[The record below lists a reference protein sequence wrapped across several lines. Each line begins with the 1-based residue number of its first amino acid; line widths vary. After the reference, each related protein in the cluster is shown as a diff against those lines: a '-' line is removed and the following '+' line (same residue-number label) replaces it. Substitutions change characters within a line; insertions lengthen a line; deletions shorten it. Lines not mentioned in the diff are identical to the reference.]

1 MKKLK
6 NQFKTGK
13 YLFLYCL
20 LLSAI
25 AAIGQPSLNMG
36 NTTFTYVESDANHYY
51 DYILPLNVTSKILY
65 AYVRGGDGG
74 AGNNVGKG
82 GGGGAELWAL
92 IPIGS
97 NPGELKPGS
106 TLRFIPG
113 GNGRSRGQ
121 FGSGGGGS
129 AIAWR
134 GKDSTNWHILMV
146 AGGGGGAGKYHTG
159 SSANTWENGYGS
171 GDDPANAGKYS
182 SATSAGGT
190 DGMGAIDGNTDGGAG
205 GGAYGSGLHAYDK
218 GGSSHPTGYEKKD
231 SDGAAG
237 MNAAGAPVGGA
248 SGGDSEFYIDGGYG
262 FGGGGSGYNEGWNRA
277 GAGGGGGGYSGGG
290 GGGEG
295 YNGGGA
301 GSFIDNT
308 YLKPAFTLQWINAPT
323 MTPRT
328 GEITVCGVSSLERAM
343 ETYPF
348 PYTLHT
354 IQLNKALNKCID
366 NRAGGLQNG
375 NNILLWDCQD
385 NNPNQVWILTN
396 SEIHL
401 ANHTDKCLDLNNS
414 NTANGT
420 NIQLW
425 DCNGTDAQKWVY
437 DGLTKNIRSK
447 VNSEKCLDLVNGITS
462 NGNNIQLWDCKEIG
476 AQQWAIDGAT
486 TVSNVSN
493 KKHIVPVLAP
503 NFAVHSHTGEQY
515 GSNIQL
521 WTKDDTN
528 TAEQWYF
535 NGLVIKML
543 VNHNLCID
551 LSNSNTNNGNNI
563 QLWGCN
569 GTNAQKWIYDGMTKS
584 IRSVIN
590 PAKCMQI
597 EKNTDGVYGK
607 RSNVDIQDCNGSTAQ
622 QFLIQ
627 E

>member
-6 NQFKTGK
+6 NQFKIAR
-13 YLFLYCL
+13 YLALYFL
-20 LLSAI
+20 LLSSM
-25 AAIGQPSLNMG
+25 AASGQPSLNMV
-36 NTTFTYVESDANHYY
+36 NTTLTYSESDATHYY
-51 DYILPLNVTSKILY
+51 DYILPQNVTSKILY
-65 AYVRGGDGG
+65 VYARGGDGG

-97 NPGELKPGS
+97 NPGELRPGS

-113 GNGRSRGQ
+113 RSGRSRGQ
-121 FGSGGGGS
+121 FGSGGGGT
-129 AIAWR
+129 AVAWL

-146 AGGGGGAGKYHTG
+146 AGGGGGAGKDHTG
-159 SSANTWENGYGS
+159 SSANIWENGYGS
-171 GDDPANAGKYS
+171 GNDPDNAGKYTS
-182 SATSAGGT
+182 DTSAGGT
-190 DGMGAIDGNTDGGAG
+190 DGMGAIDGKTDGGAG

-218 GGSSHPTGYEKKD
+218 GGASHPTGYKKYD

-237 MNAAGAPVGGA
+237 MNAAGEPVGGSS
-248 SGGDSEFYIDGGYG
+248 SGSGDHLEGGYG
-262 FGGGGSGYNEGWNRA
+262 FGGGGSGYNEGFMRD

-301 GSFIDNT
+301 GSYIDNT
-308 YLKPAFTLQWINAPT
+308 YLNPAFTLRWKNDPT
-323 MTPRT
+323 MEPSH
-328 GEITVCGVSSLERAM
+328 GEIKVFGISSLERAW
-343 ETYPF
+343 EIAPF

-366 NRAGGLQNG
+366 NRGGGLQNG
-375 NNILLWDCQD
+375 NNILLWECMD
-385 NNPNQVWILTN
+385 NNPNQIWILSD

-401 ANHTDKCLDLNNS
+401 ANHTDKCLDLDHS

-486 TVSNVSN
+486 TVSS
-493 KKHIVPVLAP
+493 KSTMKHIVPVRATS
-503 NFAVHSHTGEQY
+503 FALHSHTGAES

-521 WTKDDTN
+521 WTKDNTN

-535 NGLVIKML
+535 DGLAIKMRS
-543 VNHNLCID
+543 NQNLCID
-551 LSNSNTNNGNNI
+551 LSQSNTSNGNNI
-563 QLWGCN
+563 QLYTCN
-569 GTNAQKWIYDGMTKS
+569 GTNAQKWIYDGMTKA
-584 IRSVIN
+584 IHSVVN
-590 PAKCMQI
+590 PDKCMQI
-597 EKNTDGVYGK
+597 EKNSDGVYGK
-607 RSNVDIQDCNGSTAQ
+607 RANVDIQDCNGSDVQ